1 MMRKSHELMLKFRV
15 DPRYSFSQVQVW
27 YVDRGTPGDHSVVD
41 GRHIMALDAYYME
54 IGTALEPKRIPY
66 HRIRK
71 ILYAGKVVWER

>member
-1 MMRKSHELMLKFRV
+1 MRKSHELLLKFRF

-27 YVDRGTPGDHSVVD
+27 YVDRGATGDHSCVD
-41 GRHIMALDAYYME
+41 GVHIMTLDAYYME
-54 IGTALEPKRIPY
+54 IGTESETKRIPY